1 MKQILI
7 RPIITEKST
16 QALQKGWFTFE
27 VALDSSKGAIAQ
39 AVQTEFKVHVVG
51 VSTMRMKGKT
61 KRAGKKRIMTH
72 QAPWKKALVKLKP
85 NETINLFQVE
95 TAPKK

>member
-27 VALDSSKGAIAQ
+27 VALDSSKGSIAQ
-39 AVQTEFKVHVVG
+39 EIQSTFNVHVVG

-61 KRAGKKRIMTH
+61 KRVGKKRTLTH
-72 QAPWKKALVKLKP
+72 QPPWKKALVKLKP

-95 TAPKK
+95 SATKK